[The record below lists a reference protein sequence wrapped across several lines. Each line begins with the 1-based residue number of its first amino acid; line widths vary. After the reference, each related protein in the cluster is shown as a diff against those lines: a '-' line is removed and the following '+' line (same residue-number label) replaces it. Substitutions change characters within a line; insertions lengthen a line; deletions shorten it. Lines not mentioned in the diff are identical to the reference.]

1 MRRMLLNRL
10 FARLGEYQR
19 RHCSRR
25 QLQELSAHQLKDIGL
40 TRADVEREIGKPFW
54 RK

>member
-1 MRRMLLNRL
+1 MRIVLVDRLLT
-10 FARLGEYQR
+10 RLGEYQR
-19 RHCSRR
+19 RHGSRR

-40 TRADVEREIGKPFW
+40 TRADVEREISKPFW